1 MTWIIVVAAILVVA
15 GGFWGSRRVKV
26 LKSKAELE
34 DKMQSLL
41 DSFRSLKQKITESDL
56 RQNEKDTLLA
66 NVERSID
73 QLERW
78 KNTALPNVT
87 FLKNHTEPIR
97 KEFEDLQESVARQL
111 SEYDDLPNP
120 IE

>member
-1 MTWIIVVAAILVVA
+1 MIWIIIVAAIVVLA
-15 GGFWGSRRVKV
+15 GGFWSARRVKV

-41 DSFRSLKQKITESDL
+41 DSFHSLKQKISESDI
-56 RQNEKDTLLA
+56 RQNEKDTLLG

-87 FLKNHTEPIR
+87 FWKNHTEPIK
-97 KEFEDLQESVARQL
+97 KEFADLQESVARQL
-111 SEYDDLPNP
+111 SGYDDLPNP